1 MSQSFTTKSE
11 DETITAG
18 FQFGKILTPG
28 SVVALFGELGTGKTR
43 FIKGICKGL
52 GVGEHVSSPTFTIVN
67 EYHGECCKIFHFDF
81 YRMNSITELKEIG
94 FDEYIYDDGVCVIE
108 WADRVKEF
116 LPPERFDVFLKLG
129 ANENEREI
137 NVEKFGDTKR

>member
-1 MSQSFTTKSE
+1 MNQSFTTRSE
-11 DETITAG
+11 DETIATG
-18 FQFGKILTPG
+18 LQFGKILTHG

-43 FIKGICKGL
+43 FIKGICMGL
-52 GVGEHVSSPTFTIVN
+52 GVSEHVSSPTFTIVN
-67 EYHGECCKIFHFDF
+67 EYHGERCKIFHFDF

-116 LPPERFDVFLKLG
+116 LPPDRFDVYLKLG
-129 ANENEREI
+129 VNENEREI
-137 NVEKFGDTKR
+137 SIKIIGDTKR